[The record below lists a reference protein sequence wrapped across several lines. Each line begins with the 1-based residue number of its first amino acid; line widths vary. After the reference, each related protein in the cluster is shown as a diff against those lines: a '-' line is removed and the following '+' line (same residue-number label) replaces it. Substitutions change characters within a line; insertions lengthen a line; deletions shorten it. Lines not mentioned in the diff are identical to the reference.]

1 MLGTLFGIVGN
12 SNLLRGNLVFGD
24 SGGISFSNGG
34 RDGGGGGGV
43 CVLDFVL
50 LENFFTII
58 RKV

>member
-34 RDGGGGGGV
+34 RDGGGGGGSV
-43 CVLDFVL
+43 CWILCYWRTFL
-50 LENFFTII
+50 QL
-58 RKV
+58 